1 MILLHSV
8 DVYQHIHVL
17 WTKYC
22 TELDSLDPLQ
32 CNKTVFVGILWIS
45 GLSGGFICEF
55 LQFCYCL
62 FGCWWSDKDWLY
74 LLCWLYLKMPYIVR
88 IRRISAFQR
97 YMTCSDFFCCCFCI
111 WRTLPPAG
119 AVYRR
124 RYTGTATGFNSYKSH
139 GLLWWNLL
147 MVFLNPFDFT
157 FLHIYCH

>member
-32 CNKTVFVGILWIS
+32 CNNTVFVGILWIS

-97 YMTCSDFFCCCFCI
+97 YMTCSDFFVVVFVSDELYPLRGQCTVGGTLELQQVLTAINHMGCF
-111 WRTLPPAG
+111 
-119 AVYRR
+119 
-124 RYTGTATGFNSYKSH
+124 
-139 GLLWWNLL
+139 
-147 MVFLNPFDFT
+147 DET
-157 FLHIYCH
+157 F